1 MNKKDRIDLLYL
13 TNQNLV
19 DKYNE
24 KITEKD
30 IDKHLKQDILFYRKR
45 ILNVTKDLLRE
56 NSVNPTID
64 SIFLEY
70 TQELI
75 NYFKFID
82 KKDILQDE
90 YKDLKEKKKKQVDTN
105 FKLSESDK
113 IMSRETK
120 KTIKT
125 IKDCI
130 PIIVKSRPQKKRNY
144 PKKKDINIKDPKFRI
159 KGLGKE
165 KSNQFICPEKQNIV
179 KENLK
184 KNTIKNESI
193 KQKKDAIPKKRKVKK
208 EKKQLNLVAEIL
220 GK

>member
-1 MNKKDRIDLLYL
+1 MNQKDRIDLLYL
-13 TNQNLV
+13 TNQNFA
-19 DKYNE
+19 DKYNK
-24 KITEKD
+24 KITKNTNQN
-30 IDKHLKQDILFYRKR
+30 LKQDIFFYRKR

-56 NSVNPTID
+56 KSINKTID
-64 SIFLEY
+64 SVFLEY
-70 TQELI
+70 AQELI

-82 KKDILQDE
+82 KKDILQEE
-90 YKDLKEKKKKQVDTN
+90 YKDLKEKKKKQVNTD
-105 FKLSESDK
+105 FKLNESDK

-130 PIIVKSRPQKKRNY
+130 PIIVKSRPQKKKNY

-159 KGLGKE
+159 KGLEKE
-165 KSNQFICPEKQNIV
+165 KSNQIICPEKQNII

-184 KNTIKNESI
+184 KNTVKSKPI
-193 KQKKDAIPKKRKVKK
+193 KQKKDVIPKKRKAKK

>member
-24 KITEKD
+24 KINEKD
-30 IDKHLKQDILFYRKR
+30 INQHLKQDIFFYRKR
-45 ILNVTKDLLRE
+45 ILNITKDLLRE
-56 NSVNPTID
+56 NSINPNID

-70 TQELI
+70 AQELVK
-75 NYFKFID
+75 YFKFID

-90 YKDLKEKKKKQVDTN
+90 YKDLKEKKKKLVNTN

-144 PKKKDINIKDPKFRI
+144 PKKKNINIKDPKFRI
-159 KGLGKE
+159 KGLEKE

-184 KNTIKNESI
+184 KNTIKNEII
-193 KQKKDAIPKKRKVKK
+193 KQKKNDIPKKRKAKK
-208 EKKQLNLVAEIL
+208 EKKQFDLVAEIL